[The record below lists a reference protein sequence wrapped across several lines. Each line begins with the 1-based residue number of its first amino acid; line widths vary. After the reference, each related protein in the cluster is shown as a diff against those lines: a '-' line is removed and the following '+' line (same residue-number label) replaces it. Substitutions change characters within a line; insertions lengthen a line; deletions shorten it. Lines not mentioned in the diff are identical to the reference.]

1 MTAEASPSEGPS
13 TAIFAQ
19 IRDMPAQVD
28 LPAGA
33 DIQRPARIEA
43 SRIRFEADARTNW
56 HLHSTGQLLLVEEGR
71 GRLDEMGGGKA
82 IDVKAGEP
90 V

>member
-1 MTAEASPSEGPS
+1 MTAVASASEGPP

-19 IRDMPAQVD
+19 IRDLPAQVD

-43 SRIRFEADARTNW
+43 SRIRFEVGARTNW

-71 GRLDEMGGGKA
+71 GRLYEMGGGTV